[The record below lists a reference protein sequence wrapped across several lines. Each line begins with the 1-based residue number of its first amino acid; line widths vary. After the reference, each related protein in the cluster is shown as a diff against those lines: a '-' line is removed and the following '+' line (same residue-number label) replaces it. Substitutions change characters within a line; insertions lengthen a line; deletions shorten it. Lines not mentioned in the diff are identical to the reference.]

1 MITKVA
7 IIGLGIMGNRML
19 KHMKLHDDFQP
30 DFLWDPDETKCL
42 DTIKENPDSKIMNS
56 PSEAIKAADLIYLAC
71 PPIVRKVY
79 AVEAASLGKSL
90 FLEKPFGIDI
100 QDSFDLIKKL
110 GTYNIPIAVN
120 FTQASGVALNDL
132 LESKNNGEM
141 GSLLGVDIVVTY
153 PSWPRLWQKEADWLR
168 FRKEGGMTRE
178 VISHFLFFSE
188 RVLGPLK
195 VVWAKSRTH
204 GTNWTLGFNINS
216 SINFTDAF
224 ALNQNYALEDYDGYW
239 NDTAPTSSVVSLG
252 AHQNTNKSGENYI
265 AYCFSEKQGYSKFG
279 SYTGNGNADGTFI
292 YTGFKPSW
300 VMRKKSSAASQ
311 WTINDTAR
319 DPFNM
324 SKKGLTSNSNA
335 AEDDANGYWDMDFL
349 SNGFK
354 MRTTETEVNG
364 SGATFIY
371 MAFAENPFVTS
382 TGIPATAR

>member
-71 PPIVRKVY
+71 PPIVRKAY

-153 PSWPRLWQKEADWLR
+153 PSWPRLWQKEADWLK

-195 VVWAKSRTH
+195 VVWAKPTYPNDPLLCETNVLARLETDNGCHVNILASVGGMQPDRQELTVKGSLKSRRISEFYKDSETD
-204 GTNWTLGFNINS
+204 GSEFIPLRNEPKDPRAISLKGQLDNLSLNLRNLPNTLATMQEAMRVQLLVEEILS
-216 SINFTDAF
+216 S
-224 ALNQNYALEDYDGYW
+224 
-239 NDTAPTSSVVSLG
+239 
-252 AHQNTNKSGENYI
+252 
-265 AYCFSEKQGYSKFG
+265 
-279 SYTGNGNADGTFI
+279 
-292 YTGFKPSW
+292 
-300 VMRKKSSAASQ
+300 
-311 WTINDTAR
+311 
-319 DPFNM
+319 
-324 SKKGLTSNSNA
+324 
-335 AEDDANGYWDMDFL
+335 
-349 SNGFK
+349 
-354 MRTTETEVNG
+354 
-364 SGATFIY
+364 
-371 MAFAENPFVTS
+371 
-382 TGIPATAR
+382 

>member
-71 PPIVRKVY
+71 PPIVRKAY

-195 VVWAKSRTH
+195 VVWAKPTYPNDPLLCETNVLARLETDNGCHVNILASVGGMQPDRQELTVKGSLKSRRIAEFYKDSATD
-204 GTNWTLGFNINS
+204 GSEFIPLRNEPKDPRPISLKGQLDNLSLNLRNLPNTL
-216 SINFTDAF
+216 
-224 ALNQNYALEDYDGYW
+224 
-239 NDTAPTSSVVSLG
+239 
-252 AHQNTNKSGENYI
+252 
-265 AYCFSEKQGYSKFG
+265 
-279 SYTGNGNADGTFI
+279 
-292 YTGFKPSW
+292 
-300 VMRKKSSAASQ
+300 
-311 WTINDTAR
+311 
-319 DPFNM
+319 
-324 SKKGLTSNSNA
+324 
-335 AEDDANGYWDMDFL
+335 
-349 SNGFK
+349 
-354 MRTTETEVNG
+354 
-364 SGATFIY
+364 AT
-371 MAFAENPFVTS
+371 M
-382 TGIPATAR
+382 

>member
-71 PPIVRKVY
+71 PPIVRKSY
-79 AVEAASLGKSL
+79 ALEAASLGKSL

-195 VVWAKSRTH
+195 VVWAKPTYPNDPLLCETNVLARLETDNGCHVNILASVGGMQPDRQELTVKGTLKSRRIAEFYKDSETD
-204 GTNWTLGFNINS
+204 GSEFIPLRNEPKDPRAISLKGQLDNLSLNLRNLPNTLATMQEAMRVQLLVEEILS
-216 SINFTDAF
+216 S
-224 ALNQNYALEDYDGYW
+224 
-239 NDTAPTSSVVSLG
+239 
-252 AHQNTNKSGENYI
+252 
-265 AYCFSEKQGYSKFG
+265 
-279 SYTGNGNADGTFI
+279 
-292 YTGFKPSW
+292 
-300 VMRKKSSAASQ
+300 
-311 WTINDTAR
+311 
-319 DPFNM
+319 
-324 SKKGLTSNSNA
+324 
-335 AEDDANGYWDMDFL
+335 
-349 SNGFK
+349 
-354 MRTTETEVNG
+354 
-364 SGATFIY
+364 
-371 MAFAENPFVTS
+371 
-382 TGIPATAR
+382 